1 MAVQAAVIAA
11 LLAFAA
17 IAGAMALG
25 VALIALYQWTAE
37 EAGVYAG
44 LGALGAALIVVASIL
59 AIVAAIRSRS
69 FRRIDKRPDATSPA
83 GMTFDTGSVP
93 AVTDAGGNART

>member
-17 IAGAMALG
+17 FAGAMALG

-44 LGALGAALIVVASIL
+44 LGGRRPHCGGKHPRYRRRNQEQIL
-59 AIVAAIRSRS
+59 PS
-69 FRRIDKRPDATSPA
+69 D
-83 GMTFDTGSVP
+83 
-93 AVTDAGGNART
+93 